1 MSEALLRALLPVS
14 SAPVHS
20 LLFVRGSNVP
30 SSLSLIA
37 VQLPKA
43 GTGTLLRSRVLR
55 LPESARGVRPRT
67 FSAVSASSE
76 AALDA
81 AKEASPADVET
92 VVTEE
97 PNSRVR
103 ITVNVSPAV
112 CKGCYG
118 RVLVEFG
125 KTIRVPGFRPGKK
138 VPENILVNYVGKQNV
153 RNAAIEAV
161 LKETLPKALSSVKG
175 RALEDSVCIVTKFSE
190 LDSVFS
196 PQDFLRYEVAVDV
209 APEVKWT
216 TPDAY
221 KNLKVVIEID
231 EEIQAQKACEIELRR
246 RHKAAGVMRIVEDR
260 GLHIG
265 DVTVLDIYAKT
276 VEQSGAGGETIPSA
290 EQKGFHLDTEE
301 GDNLLPGFL
310 DAIVGIRRGEQKS
323 FILTFPE
330 TWKQENLRSV
340 EAQFTVDCKELFYRD
355 LPQLDDEIADKLVP
369 GCNTLNQ
376 VREFLLE
383 ACEKAEQ
390 EAREQAT
397 DNALL
402 DELTKIVDTDIPQS
416 LFEEQGR
423 QLYGAYLLQLQA
435 SKRLN
440 EQQLVSLST
449 ENAVNLYLNN
459 QRMNI
464 TKTVK
469 QTLAVGEIFKCESL
483 QLSLEELEKEVVDA
497 VAEFK
502 SHKQEYDEKRIREQ
516 VQGILEGAKVLEW
529 LKQHAEIEYVT
540 K

>member
-340 EAQFTVDCKELFYRD
+340 EAQFTV
-355 LPQLDDEIADKLVP
+355 
-369 GCNTLNQ
+369 
-376 VREFLLE
+376 REFLLE

-516 VQGILEGAKVLEW
+516 KSWMDTHTHNI
-529 LKQHAEIEYVT
+529 YV
-540 K
+540 

>member
-1 MSEALLRALLPVS
+1 MSEALVRVSVPFS
-14 SAPVHS
+14 SASVHPV
-20 LLFVRGSNVP
+20 LLVRGG
-30 SSLSLIA
+30 SLPNSRSLVA
-37 VQLPKA
+37 VKLPKA
-43 GTGTLLRSRVLR
+43 VTGTPLRSRVLR
-55 LPESARGVRPRT
+55 LPESAHGARPRT
-67 FSAVSASSE
+67 LRAAAASSGT
-76 AALDA
+76 ALDA
-81 AKEASPADVET
+81 GKEASPRDVEA

-97 PNSRVR
+97 PNSRAR
-103 ITVNVSPAV
+103 ITVNVPPAV
-112 CKGCYG
+112 CKGCYD

-161 LKETLPKALSSVKG
+161 LKETLPKALSSVNG
-175 RALEDSVCIVTKFSE
+175 RALEDSVRIVTKFSE

-196 PQDFLRYEVAVDV
+196 PQGFLRYEVALDV
-209 APEVKWT
+209 APEVKWVM
-216 TPDAY
+216 PDAY

-246 RHKAAGVMRIVEDR
+246 RHKAAGVLRIVEDR
-260 GLHIG
+260 GLQIG
-265 DVTVLDIYAKT
+265 DVAVLNIYART
-276 VEQSGAGGETIPSA
+276 AEQSDAGGETIPSA

-301 GDNLLPGFL
+301 GDDLLPGFL
-310 DAIVGIRRGEQKS
+310 DAIVGIGRGEQKS
-323 FILTFPE
+323 FLLAFPDS
-330 TWKQENLRSV
+330 WKQENLRSV
-340 EAQFTVDCKELFYRD
+340 KAQFTVECKELFYRD
-355 LPQLDDEIADKLVP
+355 LPQLDDAIADQIFP
-369 GCNTLNQ
+369 GCSTLNQ
-376 VREFLLE
+376 
-383 ACEKAEQ
+383 ACENAEQ

-402 DELTKIVDTDIPQS
+402 DELTKIVEVDVPQS

-440 EQQLVSLST
+440 EQQLVSLSS
-449 ENAVNLYLNN
+449 ENAVKVYLNN
-459 QRMNI
+459 QKMNI
-464 TKTVK
+464 TKIVK
-469 QTLAVGEIFKCESL
+469 QILAVGEIFKCEGL

-529 LKQHAEIEYVT
+529 LKQHAEIEFVT